1 MTTDATTTTETG
13 KRPGIT
19 DSARAAELGRL
30 GAAAR
35 TRNLA
40 TKAAGDISKLRSR
53 LTARLA
59 AAVDDEDID
68 TVIKAAPTIR
78 MLTEDAA
85 DAGGAIADP
94 LAARYRAL
102 GYEPPY

>member
-1 MTTDATTTTETG
+1 MVTTETM
-13 KRPGIT
+13 RDANPGIR
-19 DSARAAELGRL
+19 SSERARELAALGN
-30 GAAAR
+30 AAR
-35 TRNLA
+35 RR
-40 TKAAGDISKLRSR
+40 KAEERRAGDISKLRSR